1 MTATSPT
8 GTGVH
13 TSPATTSRPDG
24 YLDPEAMLAYLSE
37 RLEARLVDSVLAYGQ
52 LTIVVEPESW
62 VDAVRLCKEDPGLD
76 CKFWEF
82 LDAVDRGEDGF
93 ECNVHIYSVQH
104 QHDITIRAKI
114 PGGRENPV
122 MPTLTGVFR
131 GANWSERET
140 YDMFGIEFSDHPG
153 LRPRILTIESFEGWP
168 LRKDFQLTSRNAKPW
183 PGAKEPEERKDSD
196 ETADAGSVTAGD
208 APVGPEGKAAAAK
221 AKAERAKAKAAAMRA
236 QKAAERAGEQSAAAP
251 APTAD
256 PDTTI
261 DEAAGETPEGEPAS
275 TEEQVL
281 ASDAQRTTEDE
292 AQAAG
297 DAKPGSDLI
306 ADSAEEFGGGDTE
319 GEAAAAAATAAG
331 DPTASTPE
339 GAAEVADSAIAKD
352 AAAGAA
358 QGDMAARAPQDAPNA
373 DEPVVNPEGE
383 AKAAQGAPPTASGS
397 PGVEAEG
404 RHGGAE
410 QQSGAKPAA
419 ETPGMT
425 SPTQDDEP
433 VRGVQEPPAP
443 GPESNQPLTPEPG
456 AASGPDGGSV
466 IGPEDDVPTVPAPGS
481 EAAPLDSDVRSD
493 AEGDADDAQV
503 GLDKESA
510 QVAESVEEQTTETR
524 VEEGPSPHPSPSEQ
538 TDAADRA
545 DPERHVSSDY
555 TVEDEEER

>member
-8 GTGVH
+8 GTGVNAG
-13 TSPATTSRPDG
+13 PAAASRPQG
-24 YLDPEAMLAYLSE
+24 FLDPEAMLTYLGE
-37 RLEARLVDSVLAYGQ
+37 RLEARLIDSVLAYGQ
-52 LTIVVEPESW
+52 LTIVVEPETW

-76 CKFWEF
+76 CRFWEF
-82 LDAVDRGEDGF
+82 LDAVDRGDDGF

-104 QHDITIRAKI
+104 RHDITIRTKV

-122 MPTLTGVFR
+122 MRTLTGVFR

-140 YDMFGIEFSDHPG
+140 YDMFGIEFEDHPG

-168 LRKDFQLTSRNAKPW
+168 LRKDFQLTTRNAKPW
-183 PGAKEPEERKDSD
+183 PGAKEPEERRESD
-196 ETADAGSVTAGD
+196 ATADAGSVTAGD
-208 APVGPEGKAAAAK
+208 APVAPEDRAAAAK
-221 AKAERAKAKAAAMRA
+221 DKAERAKAKAAAMRA
-236 QKAAERAGEQSAAAP
+236 QKAAERAEEQSAAAP

-256 PDTTI
+256 PDMTI
-261 DEAAGETPEGEPAS
+261 DEAAGETPDDQPAS
-275 TEEQVL
+275 VEEQVA
-281 ASDAQRTTEDE
+281 ASDAQRTTEAE

-297 DAKPGSDLI
+297 DAEPGSDLI
-306 ADSAEEFGGGDTE
+306 GDSASWFGGGDTE
-319 GEAAAAAATAAG
+319 DEAAAAAATAAG

-339 GAAEVADSAIAKD
+339 GAAEVAGSAIAKD

-425 SPTQDDEP
+425 SPTQDHESA
-433 VRGVQEPPAP
+433 RGVQEPPAP

-456 AASGPDGGSV
+456 AASGLDGGSTMR
-466 IGPEDDVPTVPAPGS
+466 ESDDVPVVPAPGS
-481 EAAPLDSDVRSD
+481 EAAPLDSDVQSD
-493 AEGDADDAQV
+493 VEGDADDAQV
-503 GLDKESA
+503 GLDDA
-510 QVAESVEEQTTETR
+510 AERAADSVEEQTTETR
-524 VEEGPSPHPSPSEQ
+524 IDQGPSPHPSPSEQ

-555 TVEDEEER
+555 TVEDEDER